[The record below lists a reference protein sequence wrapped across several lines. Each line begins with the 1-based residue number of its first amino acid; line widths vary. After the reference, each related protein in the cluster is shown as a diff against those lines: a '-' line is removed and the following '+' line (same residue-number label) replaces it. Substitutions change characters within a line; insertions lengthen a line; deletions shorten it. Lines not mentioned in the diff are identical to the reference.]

1 MLIRY
6 RRPDEITTHL
16 SPRYCFNL
24 KTVTRLKVGE
34 RTLVQTDYFDEH
46 SVKNEDLEG
55 SNTCTPGFDT
65 CQSKV
70 LPLD

>member
-6 RRPDEITTHL
+6 RRPGEITTYL

-24 KTVTRLKVGE
+24 KTVTRLKAGE
-34 RTLVQTDYFDEH
+34 RNLVQTDYFDEL
-46 SVKNEDLEG
+46 SVNNEDLEE
-55 SNTCTPGFDT
+55 SNTSGFDT